1 MSDGQIKAYRR
12 IAGSNKKFNKL
23 RDTDC
28 RCELRNPQKYGAQ
41 TKAYTYLK
49 NPWAQVAVKH
59 ESSLAHGTIK
69 PTNQPVSDY
78 LDNPV
83 VTDIIIGGAVVATVA
98 VGIFLAPEIAA
109 GALILR
115 IATL

>member
-1 MSDGQIKAYRR
+1 MSSTYHGLSKARTGTTV
-12 IAGSNKKFNKL
+12 APS
-23 RDTDC
+23 
-28 RCELRNPQKYGAQ
+28 
-41 TKAYTYLK
+41 YTS
-49 NPWAQVAVKH
+49 QVAIKH